1 MQKYF
6 EKLYRDNSTE
16 FYKVVCKDLQNSQK
30 AFIITANPETFM
42 MGQENKNF
50 GKVLES
56 KNTIIIDVYKRQI
69 NISVFLHI
77 ATIENMVAHRR
88 PHF

>member
-56 KNTIIIDVYKRQI
+56 KNTIIIPDGIGIVKAANSLGKPLTERI
-69 NISVFLHI
+69 TGVD
-77 ATIENMVAHRR
+77 
-88 PHF
+88 

>member
-6 EKLYRDNSTE
+6 EKLYRENSTE

-56 KNTIIIDVYKRQI
+56 KNTIII
-69 NISVFLHI
+69 LL
-77 ATIENMVAHRR
+77 TIIVLDKSAVLLVKIT
-88 PHF
+88 